1 LVNHSLRSLAML
13 LHQAIVI
20 NHATVSGRRLRLLRH
35 LWVLTYFLPMRQS
48 VDQALKQLFA

>member
-1 LVNHSLRSLAML
+1 ML
-13 LHQAIVI
+13 LHQAILVI
-20 NHATVSGRRLRLLRH
+20 NHATVSGRRLRLLCH